1 MAYRNETPRQRLIG
15 MMYLV
20 LTAMLALN
28 VSAEVLNAFVLFEQG
43 LTQAATIA
51 RDKNEKTKQVF
62 IKAYEDNP
70 QKIGIWIQKANQV
83 SDYSDRL
90 TDLIQD
96 IKLEIVKFTDG
107 SNAPAIVGN
116 EIRPEL
122 LKSPENTDASSNI
135 MLNKRKAAILKTAIA
150 DYKAKVIRL
159 LGNETVGKEEMI
171 QRINKT
177 LDLGS
182 LHTMDGMKTWEVARF
197 SDLPLC
203 AAVAQ
208 LSSLQ
213 LDVINIES
221 DLINLLLAQTDI
233 GSFKFDNL
241 QAVVN
246 TKGDYIVSG
255 GEFEAEIFIAA
266 SDKSKNPEVVIG
278 GRALPVNDGKG
289 IYKVST
295 RTPGNYDFIG
305 TIRVQ
310 KGDGEIVTVPFR
322 HTYHVVEPSFAVSPA
337 KMNVFYRGLENPVEI
352 SAAGIP
358 NNKLVVNVSN
368 GKLIRNGN
376 AAYVIPGSDYQTVI
390 TISVNENGKIRSLG
404 EKRFRVKN
412 APSPIPQLDGI
423 STKSAS
429 KSDLRASQGLIA
441 AMPDDFDFEM
451 NFQITSFTVYATID
465 GYVKEETARGPVF
478 TERQKQIIERLSS
491 GQRVNITDIKAR
503 GSDGIERNLTDI
515 SIKIR

>member
-1 MAYRNETPRQRLIG
+1 MANRNETPRQKLIG

-43 LTQAATIA
+43 LTQAANIA
-51 RDKNEKTKQVF
+51 RDKNERTKQVF

-70 QKIGIWIQKANQV
+70 QKIGVWIQKANQV
-83 SDYSDRL
+83 SEYSDKL
-90 TDLIQD
+90 TQLMQD
-96 IKLEIVKFTDG
+96 IKLDIVRFTDG
-107 SNAPAIVGN
+107 NDAPAIVGN
-116 EIRPEL
+116 EIHPEA

-135 MLNKRKAAILKTAIA
+135 MLNQRKAIILKTAIA
-150 DYKAKVIRL
+150 DYKKKIVQL
-159 LGNETVGKEEMI
+159 LGNETIGKDEI
-171 QRINKT
+171 IKRINKT
-177 LDLGS
+177 LNLGRVS
-182 LHTMDGMKTWEVARF
+182 TKDGAKAWEVARF

-241 QAVVN
+241 EAVVN
-246 TKGDYIVSG
+246 TQGDYIVAG
-255 GEFEAEIFIAA
+255 GEFQAEIFIAA
-266 SDKSKNPEVVIG
+266 SDKSKKPEVYLG

-289 IYKVST
+289 IYKVNTSK
-295 RTPGNYDFIG
+295 PGSYDLIG

-322 HTYHVVEPSFAVSPA
+322 HTYYVVEPSFAVSPS
-337 KMNVFYRGLENPVEI
+337 KMNVFYRGLENPIEI

-358 NNKLVVNVSN
+358 NNKLIVNVSN
-368 GKLIRNGN
+368 GRLVRNGN
-376 AAYVIPGSDYQTVI
+376 SAFIIPGSDHQTVVSI
-390 TISVNENGKIRSLG
+390 NVNDNGRIRSLG

-423 STKSAS
+423 SGKIAS
-429 KSDLRASQGLIA
+429 KSDLRAAQGLVA
-441 AMPDDFDFEM
+441 AMPEDFDFEM

-478 TERQKQIIERLSS
+478 TDRQKQIIERLTS